1 MVIKSVDCYTTVA
14 NELVDNT
21 VQNNVD
27 SAPSYHHFPQTI
39 SPQHLNE
46 WTKGSGISEEIA
58 LACLQSLT
66 DRQEIATLL
75 GWKAYPE
82 HNPLGWV
89 CGGLSLITFKPL
101 AFCQFKP
108 DTLIQFPDQAKP
120 AKYLTPKHIPYDA
133 IALPVRDWQAV
144 VADPTISV
152 ISTEGTKKTGAFE
165 TCGYPSL
172 GLAGVT
178 MWQKNGKLVSN
189 LDAIAVPERK
199 IIICYDADSQTNAT
213 IRREIKKQGAA
224 LQEKG
229 TEPWVIPPWDLSLGK
244 GIDDVLA
251 NHGPEKV
258 HKIMATAIPYKDWLK
273 GVERQF
279 KPEKSKT
286 QRITPADLIARDI
299 AEEYRST
306 LAFNNQSG
314 QWMRYEADSPGIWSS
329 ESLEFIE
336 SIVHTVLTSKGI
348 EGYGS
353 FSYISNIVKHLR
365 TRLIVRKWQ
374 ERSPSELIPFQ
385 NGVLELATGKLLEHS
400 PGYRFTWSMPREHNV
415 LAQNWSLIDQF
426 FNTVSNGNPQIKK
439 LLLCFC
445 NAVLKGRSD
454 LQKFL
459 HLIGPGGSGKGTFTR
474 LLTDLIG
481 QSNTHTSNLLDWCGN
496 RFEAANAYQKR
507 LVIFPDEDK
516 KVGNLGRFKSLMGQD
531 LLRAEEKG
539 RKAFQYQFGG
549 MVILSS
555 NFPIFQGDN
564 SSGMT
569 RRTILVSF
577 NHVPAPSDRRDLNKE
592 FQAELSAFTNYL
604 LTIPDQEVTATL
616 LGTNQIAELNAES
629 WEAQQR
635 TNSIA
640 AWFNDCVIYD
650 LTGLTPIGRDRQ
662 EGDNGN
668 TPVTLFGSYCQ
679 YAKMSGLQAKSIK
692 NFSPDLLELCNNIL
706 KLPIQ
711 KRELRTGN
719 FIQGLR
725 LRSDGVDDDIPRY
738 DCQLERAVEANQA
751 TIGGDSCGGLVEDS
765 VEAGTLI
772 LQDCGGCGGLNQFLK
787 EEKETNPIKKQKAE
801 NIEYVEEEQ
810 GTLSSTLPTSLTEQ
824 EIHCPQAPPTQSP
837 LDTPQQAVNFSTF
850 PHLTSDDYRAKE
862 KRATQIKLEML
873 ACATREELDQ
883 FNLES
888 AYSESA
894 IAWVVQNALSEAEK
908 FDLEVITS
916 ISQPSLNLS
925 ISAPTVEMVFETVE
939 VPVVTEPKNLKVSGS
954 EESPVVLAENAESF
968 VFELGDLGRF
978 GQIIK
983 DKVSGE
989 LYKVLEIKANGY
1001 WCRNAEGCY
1010 LMIPFSDALT
1020 DLDPDDF

>member
-1 MVIKSVDCYTTVA
+1 M
-14 NELVDNT
+14 
-21 VQNNVD
+21 
-27 SAPSYHHFPQTI
+27 
-39 SPQHLNE
+39 
-46 WTKGSGISEEIA
+46 
-58 LACLQSLT
+58 
-66 DRQEIATLL
+66 
-75 GWKAYPE
+75 
-82 HNPLGWV
+82 
-89 CGGLSLITFKPL
+89 
-101 AFCQFKP
+101 
-108 DTLIQFPDQAKP
+108 
-120 AKYLTPKHIPYDA
+120 
-133 IALPVRDWQAV
+133 
-144 VADPTISV
+144 
-152 ISTEGTKKTGAFE
+152 
-165 TCGYPSL
+165 
-172 GLAGVT
+172 
-178 MWQKNGKLVSN
+178 
-189 LDAIAVPERK
+189 
-199 IIICYDADSQTNAT
+199 
-213 IRREIKKQGAA
+213 
-224 LQEKG
+224 
-229 TEPWVIPPWDLSLGK
+229 GK
-244 GIDDVLA
+244 GIDDVSA

-258 HKIMATAIPYKDWLK
+258 QEIMATAIPYKQWLQ
-273 GVERQF
+273 GLERQF
-279 KPEKSKT
+279 KPQPTQK

-299 AEEYRST
+299 AEEYRSS

-314 QWMRYEADSPGIWSS
+314 LWMRYEADFPGVWSV
-329 ESLEFIE
+329 ETNEYTE
-336 SIVHTVLTSKGI
+336 SIISTILDAKGI
-348 EGYGS
+348 IGYGS
-353 FSYISNIVKHLR
+353 NGYVTNILKKLRHL
-365 TRLIVRKWQ
+365 LIVREWI

-474 LLTDLIG
+474 LVTDLIG
-481 QSNTHTSNLLDWCGN
+481 QSNIHTSNLLDWCGN

-539 RKAFQYQFGG
+539 RKAFQYQYDG

-577 NHVPAPSDRRDLNKE
+577 NHVPQPGDRRDLNKE

-616 LGTNQIAELNAES
+616 LGTNQIAELNVES

-650 LTGLTPIGRDRQ
+650 PTGLTPIGRDRQ

-668 TPVTLFGSYCQ
+668 TPISLFGSYCQ
-679 YAKMSGLQAKSIK
+679 YTKMSGLQAKSIK

-738 DCQLERAVEANQA
+738 DCQLERAVEANKT

-765 VEAGTLI
+765 VEAGTLT
-772 LQDCGGCGGLNQFLK
+772 LQDCGGCGELNQFLE

-810 GTLSSTLPTSLTEQ
+810 GTLSSILPTSLTEQ
-824 EIHCPQAPPTQSP
+824 EIHSPQAPPTQSP

-850 PHLTSDDYRAKE
+850 PHRTSGDYRAKE
-862 KRATQIKLEML
+862 NLALKIKAEML
-873 ACATREELDQ
+873 SCVTREELAQ

-888 AYSESA
+888 GYGESA
-894 IAWVVQNALSEAEK
+894 IAWVIENALSETEK
-908 FDLEVITS
+908 SDFEVITS

-939 VPVVTEPKNLKVSGS
+939 VPVVTEPENLDILKS
-954 EESPVVLAENAESF
+954 EESAVVLAENAESF

-1010 LMIPFSDALT
+1010 LMIPFADALT

>member
-1 MVIKSVDCYTTVA
+1 MINKSVDSYTTVA

-21 VQNNVD
+21 VQNNVIL
-27 SAPSYHHFPQTI
+27 SPSYHELPQTI
-39 SPQHLNE
+39 TPQHWEE
-46 WTKGSGISEEIA
+46 WIKASGISEQIA

-66 DRQEIATLL
+66 DRREIAMLL
-75 GWKAYPE
+75 GWKAYPQ
-82 HNPLGWV
+82 HNPLGWT
-89 CGGLSLITFKPL
+89 CLGISLLTFKPSEL
-101 AFCQFKP
+101 LQFKP
-108 DTLIQFPDQAKP
+108 DIPIQFPDKEKP
-120 AKYLTPKHIPYDA
+120 AKYLTSSKGYDA
-133 IALPVRDWQAV
+133 LALPVRDWQTV
-144 VADPTISV
+144 VEDPTIDVTLS
-152 ISTEGTKKTGAFE
+152 EGSKKTGALE
-165 TCGYPSL
+165 TCNYVAL
-172 GLAGVT
+172 GLPGVE
-178 MWQKNGKLVSN
+178 MGLKNGRLVPN
-189 LDAIAVPERK
+189 LEVIAVRGRRFNICFDGDIQNKPEV
-199 IIICYDADSQTNAT
+199 QNAL
-213 IRREIKKQGAA
+213 IRLAMALLKKGCIVYI
-224 LQEKG
+224 
-229 TEPWVIPPWDLSLGK
+229 VIAWDLSLGK

-258 HKIMATAIPYKDWLK
+258 HKIMATAIPYKQWLQ
-273 GVERQF
+273 GLERQF
-279 KPEKSKT
+279 KPQPAQK

-299 AEEYRST
+299 AEEYGSS

-314 QWMRYEADSPGIWSS
+314 QWMRYEADSPGVWSS

-336 SIVHTVLTSKGI
+336 SIVRTVLSSKGI

-353 FSYISNIVKHLR
+353 FNYISSIVKHLR
-365 TRLIVRKWQ
+365 THLIVRKWK

-385 NGVLELATGKLLEHS
+385 NGVLELATGKLLPHNPS
-400 PGYRFTWSMPREHNV
+400 YRFTWSMPREHNI
-415 LAQNWSLIDQF
+415 LAQDWSLIDQF

-481 QSNTHTSNLLDWCGN
+481 QSNIHTSNLLDWCGN

-604 LTIPDQEVTATL
+604 LTIPDQEVTTTL
-616 LGTNQIAELNAES
+616 LGTNQIAKLNVES

-650 LTGLTPIGRDRQ
+650 PTGLTPIGRDRQ

-668 TPVTLFGSYCQ
+668 TPITLFGSYCQ

-738 DCQLERAVEANQA
+738 DGQLERAVEANKT
-751 TIGGDSCGGLVEDS
+751 TIGGDSCGGLLGDS
-765 VEAGTLI
+765 VEAGTPTV
-772 LQDCGGCGGLNQFLK
+772 QDCGGCGGLNQFFE
-787 EEKETNPIKKQKAE
+787 EEKENNLIKEQKAE

-810 GTLSSTLPTSLTEQ
+810 GTLSSTLPTSLMEQ
-824 EIHCPQAPPTQSP
+824 EIDLPQPTPTHSP
-837 LDTPQQAVNFSTF
+837 LNTPQQAVDFSTF
-850 PHLTSDDYRAKE
+850 PHLTSNNYRAKE
-862 KRATQIKLEML
+862 NLALKIKLEML
-873 ACATREELDQ
+873 ACGTCESLAQ

-888 AYSESA
+888 GYSESA
-894 IAWVVQNALSEAEK
+894 IAWVIENALSEAEK
-908 FDLEVITS
+908 SDLEVITS
-916 ISQPSLNLS
+916 ISQPSLDFS
-925 ISAPTVEMVFETVE
+925 TSMPTTEMVFETVE
-939 VPVVTEPKNLKVSGS
+939 IPAVNEPENLGILKS
-954 EESPVVLAENAESF
+954 EESAVVLAENAESF
-968 VFELGDLGRF
+968 VFELGDRGRI
-978 GQIIK
+978 GQILK
-983 DKVSGE
+983 DKVSVQ
-989 LYKVLEIKANGY
+989 LYKVLEIEVNGY
-1001 WCRNAEGCY
+1001 GCRNAEGAY
-1010 LMIPFSDALT
+1010 STIPFAHALT